1 MVPTGGLFPPG
12 DSPISRSFVD
22 LAIWAMRDFAS
33 IRYLPQIMSD
43 KRYRKVT
50 FYDAQRRAE
59 TGIGTYTKSWTVSKY
74 GEGELDRIIEEY
86 RAAQKAKN
94 VAYNKASREARD
106 RQQTSVEGIRLP
118 VEEVPGATVKRSLRL
133 KLDEG
138 TGNSTVLLGSS
149 KAGKSTTMMYLYR
162 RHYGGKD
169 FISILFASNPQIA
182 LYRPTDA
189 PARRLVTVSGYDP
202 RLIRLA
208 RAINRGAGNKYKFC
222 FLLDDIID
230 QRQDQTLAELILT
243 LRNSNISSMVCLQ
256 YGNLLAKMSR
266 SNVNNV
272 LLFRFNNDE
281 AIEVVIGQY
290 LKSHFRKLGIP
301 PDNMVAFY
309 KTMTADHGFIYLHPS
324 TDTISFHRLPAGA
337 I

>member
-1 MVPTGGLFPPG
+1 M
-12 DSPISRSFVD
+12 
-22 LAIWAMRDFAS
+22 A
-33 IRYLPQIMSD
+33 D

-50 FYDAQRRAE
+50 FYDAQKRAE
-59 TGIGTYTKSWTVSKY
+59 TGIGTYTKTWTVAKY
-74 GEGELDRIIEEY
+74 VDGELDRVIDEH
-86 RAAQKAKN
+86 RAAQKMKN
-94 VAYNKASREARD
+94 EAYKKASRAARD
-106 RQQTSVEGIRLP
+106 RQLTDVAGIRLP
-118 VEEVPGATVKRSLRL
+118 TEEVPGVVVKRSLRL
-133 KLDEG
+133 QLDEG

-149 KAGKSTTMMYLYR
+149 KAGKSTTMMYLFR

-169 FISILFASNPQIA
+169 FISVLFASNPQIA
-182 LYRPTDA
+182 LYKPTDTA
-189 PARRLVTVSGYDP
+189 TRRLVAVSGYDP

-208 RAINRGAGNKYKFC
+208 RAINRGSDNKYKFC

-281 AIEVVIGQY
+281 AIEVVVAQY

-309 KTMTADHGFIYLHPS
+309 KTVTADHGFIYLHPA
-324 TDTISFHRLPAGA
+324 TDTITFHRLPAGA
-337 I
+337 L